1 MRYVN
6 AFFAFW
12 YDFLIGDDW
21 GIAVGVVAVLL
32 LTALFAHRVDAT
44 LSGAVLLLGVL
55 GTGGVALYRAARQ
68 S

>member
-1 MRYVN
+1 MRYIKP
-6 AFFAFW
+6 FFAFW

-55 GTGGVALYRAARQ
+55 GTGGVALYRAGRQ